1 MSYFIVMFNKMIMS
15 LMYEYGQMMKKM
27 NGKFTFGVLNVV
39 LSVDGGMGRY
49 SYIAQGMAWGYS
61 R

>member
-1 MSYFIVMFNKMIMS
+1 MH
-15 LMYEYGQMMKKM
+15 EYGVKMERM
-27 NGKFTFGVLNVV
+27 NGKFTFSCLHVV

-49 SYIAQGMAWGYS
+49 SYIAHTITWGFL